1 MRELGE
7 EYYDARRGVEL
18 RLRRDA
24 RPRTARRCSASS
36 TSPRPTFVEANPSY
50 EEMEGIVAG
59 VPRLA
64 QYDVDIDAGADASRS
79 RERRLVQPRAAE
91 RRDAEAA
98 GQPLLRHR
106 DVAVRDQPRLPRE
119 GRQGRRRRRRPG
131 RASARACP
139 TRTSTLAATE
149 EFESQ
154 AQSLDADAQEFEP
167 TAVRRLHGD
176 HGDDPDDER
185 VLRGVEELALHRRRE
200 RDRARL
206 RRRLAAL
213 GHRRHPRGA
222 GPHLRPGRAADRG
235 REPAAGR
242 ADRSRSWPTCW
253 PTSRTCATRRPT
265 ARSSPPR
272 RPTRSAPRHSARPR
286 RSPAR

>member
-7 EYYDARRGVEL
+7 EYYALAEAANFDYDALLEENRERGAADPRGVEGRL
-18 RLRRDA
+18 HRRQPRLRGDGGD
-24 RPRTARRCSASS
+24 RRRRA
-36 TSPRPTFVEANPSY
+36 A
-50 EEMEGIVAG
+50 
-59 VPRLA
+59 
-64 QYDVDIDAGADASRS
+64 AGAVRRRHRRRRRRLRS

-98 GQPLLRHR
+98 GQPVLRHR
-106 DVAVRDQPRLPRE
+106 DRRCTGPTRTSSPRAS
-119 GRQGRRRRRRPG
+119 
-131 RASARACP
+131 RATSTATARSSSARACP
-139 TRTSTLAATE
+139 TRTSTWRRCASSRAGQE
-149 EFESQ
+149 PGRGR
-154 AQSLDADAQEFEP
+154 AGVRADA
-167 TAVRRLHGD
+167 VGRLHGD

-185 VLRGVEELALHRRRE
+185 VLRGMEELALHRRRE

-213 GHRRHPRGA
+213 GHRRHPRGP

-242 ADRSRSWPTCW
+242 ADQAGAGRACS
-253 PTSRTCATRRPT
+253 PTSRTSATRRPT

-272 RPTRSAPRHSARPR
+272 RPTRSAPRRSARPR